1 LSQFVAASTF
11 VAHKKRRFERSE
23 KVIRAIRQ
31 TRRTLGLLRGNQND
45 GSNGVIRAIRKAAT
59 SLALIVMVAMGVRLA
74 FAWDQARKISPGVLG
89 IVPFQQE
96 TGNIAYALAQ
106 GKGFSNVFRT
116 ETGPTAWL
124 APVYPLLVAAMF
136 KLFGTF
142 TARAFFAAV
151 FLNILFSAAACVP
164 VFFAGKRLGGLAV
177 AAGTAWLWA
186 VFPSAVMMPFEW
198 IWDTSLSALLAALI
212 LWATLE
218 LTESERWLD
227 WGVYGLLWGLA
238 LMTNPA
244 LGALLPFLLGWV
256 VLRGRGERRLR
267 RKRGALAVGVAA
279 LCCVPW
285 TIRNYVAFH
294 QLIPLRSNFP
304 FELWLG
310 NNDIFDEHARNGR
323 KSITRT
329 EEARRY
335 AQLGETAYMSEK
347 WQSAT
352 SFIQSHPGLELR
364 LMGRKFAAF
373 WMGTVSPVR
382 NFRETDRNLIRG
394 ILFSSFLTAIGA
406 LLGVMVLRGGRK
418 KTAQRRTEG
427 RGGAEKNGTEQKAE
441 QAGTVVWPL
450 AVFPLVFPCLYYV
463 THADLRYRHPIDPV
477 VLLLAMVAVAGVSG
491 SAIRNRGWWGRD
503 EKEWGNESERPRP
516 TVHRRSQAKLES

>member
-1 LSQFVAASTF
+1 L
-11 VAHKKRRFERSE
+11 RR
-23 KVIRAIRQ
+23 
-31 TRRTLGLLRGNQND
+31 NQND

-59 SLALIVMVAMGVRLA
+59 SLALIVMVAMGVRVA

-116 ETGPTAWL
+116 DTGSTAWL

-142 TARAFFAAV
+142 TARAFFGAV
-151 FLNILFSAAACVP
+151 FLNILFSAAACLP
-164 VFFAGKRLGGLAV
+164 IFFAGKRLGGLGV
-177 AAGTAWLWA
+177 GAGAAWLWA

-218 LTESERWLD
+218 LPESERWLD

-244 LGALLPFLLGWV
+244 LGMLLPFLLGWV
-256 VLRGRGERRLR
+256 VLRGRGERGLR
-267 RKRGALAVGVAA
+267 WKRAALAVGVAA
-279 LCCVPW
+279 LCCLPW
-285 TIRNYVAFH
+285 TTRNYIAFH

-310 NNDIFDEHARNGR
+310 NNDIFDEHAPHGR

-335 AQLGETAYMSEK
+335 AQLGETAYMAEK
-347 WQSAT
+347 WQLAQA
-352 SFIQSHPGLELR
+352 FIWSHPGLELL
-364 LMGRKFAAF
+364 LMGRKFVGF
-373 WMGTVSPVR
+373 WTGTESPVK
-382 NFRETDRNLIRG
+382 NFRETESSLIRG
-394 ILFSSFLTAIGA
+394 ILLSSFLTAIGA
-406 LLGVMVLRGGRK
+406 WFGVMVLWGGK
-418 KTAQRRTEG
+418 KKITQRRA
-427 RGGAEKNGTEQKAE
+427 GGAEENSGRGENTGMAR
-441 QAGTVVWPL
+441 GFVWPL
-450 AVFPLVFPCLYYV
+450 AVFPLIFPCLYYL
-463 THADLRYRHPIDPV
+463 THADLRYRHPIDPI
-477 VLLLAMVAVAGVSG
+477 VLLLTAIIVAEVIGFAG
-491 SAIRNRGWWGRD
+491 ARL
-503 EKEWGNESERPRP
+503 RP
-516 TVHRRSQAKLES
+516 TEL